1 MNEIDLDIN
10 NYDLNDLLKLF
21 KLKQDFSENELKKAK
36 KIVLATHPDK
46 SNLNSKYFL
55 FFAKA
60 YKLLVKIY
68 NINQKRSESTDYSFN
83 EIDKESKNNKKYFE
97 KVLEDKNF
105 NTIFNKMFE
114 ENIKIADQNG
124 YGEWLS
130 SNDDI
135 ETRKSKS
142 LDEMKE
148 IINEKKQS
156 IKSLI
161 KHNEINDI
169 NYSNTNINNIDQD
182 EIQTYSS
189 DIFSKFQYEDLKK
202 AHTETV
208 VPVTDDD
215 FNNVTQYNNVDDYK
229 NVRTKQNTKPL
240 DLNEINNFIRNKEQ
254 YNNEENIN
262 RAYKLV
268 KQDQIYKDQKNI
280 LLSKLKQITQ

>member
-1 MNEIDLDIN
+1 
-10 NYDLNDLLKLF
+10 
-21 KLKQDFSENELKKAK
+21 
-36 KIVLATHPDK
+36 
-46 SNLNSKYFL
+46 
-55 FFAKA
+55 
-60 YKLLVKIY
+60 
-68 NINQKRSESTDYSFN
+68 
-83 EIDKESKNNKKYFE
+83 
-97 KVLEDKNF
+97 
-105 NTIFNKMFE
+105 
-114 ENIKIADQNG
+114 
-124 YGEWLS
+124 
-130 SNDDI
+130 
-135 ETRKSKS
+135 
-142 LDEMKE
+142 MKE